1 MDMRVPVACTVA
13 GSDSGGGAG
22 LQADLRA
29 FAFHR
34 VHGACAVTA
43 LTVQDTR
50 TVAEVLPIEPRFVIA
65 QLDAVHEDLRLD
77 AVKIGLLGR
86 SDLVE
91 AVADWL
97 EAHPSVPVVL
107 DPVMVSRHG
116 ARFVDDATVDRLK
129 GRIMRRATVVTPNR
143 AEAAELTGLRVATVE
158 DAEAAAR
165 ALVELGARA
174 VVVKGGGLDGDA
186 RAQDVFATASGV
198 ERLVLPPVS
207 TTNTHGTGC
216 TLAASIAARLARGEA
231 LRDAVWGA
239 KRYVHRALEHALA
252 IGHGQ
257 GPVGHFWPLVGL
269 EGAP

>member
-50 TVAEVLPIEPRFVIA
+50 TVSEVLPVEPRFVVA
-65 QLDAVHEDLRLD
+65 QLDAVHADLQLD
-77 AVKIGLLGR
+77 AIKLGLLGR
-86 SDLVE
+86 AELVE
-91 AVADWL
+91 AIADWL
-97 EAHPSVPVVL
+97 EAHPGIPVVL

-116 ARFVDDATVDRLK
+116 VRFVDDATVSSLR
-129 GRIMRRATVVTPNR
+129 GRILRRAAIVTPNR
-143 AEAAELTGLRVATVE
+143 HEAAELTGLRVASIE

-165 ALVELGARA
+165 ALVDGGAVA
-174 VVVKGGGLDGDA
+174 ALVKGGGLEGEA
-186 RAQDVFATASGV
+186 RGQDVLATAHGT
-198 ERLVLPPVS
+198 ERLVMPPVPTS
-207 TTNTHGTGC
+207 NTHGTGC
-216 TLAASIAARLARGEA
+216 TLAAAVAARLARGEA

>member
-1 MDMRVPVACTVA
+1 MDTRVPVACTVA

-22 LQADLRA
+22 IQADLRA

-50 TVAEVLPIEPRFVIA
+50 TVHEVLPVESRFVVA
-65 QLDAVHEDLRLD
+65 QLAAVHADLHVD
-77 AVKIGLLGR
+77 AIKLGLLG
-86 SDLVE
+86 SADVVE
-91 AVADWL
+91 TVADWL
-97 EAHPSVPVVL
+97 DANPGIPVVL

-116 ARFVDDATVDRLK
+116 VRFVDDATVQALG
-129 GRIMRRATVVTPNR
+129 GRVLRRAAIVTPNR
-143 AEAAELTGLRVATVE
+143 REAEELTGLRVESAV
-158 DAEAAAR
+158 DAERAAYDLVRRGAHA
-165 ALVELGARA
+165 AL
-174 VVVKGGGLDGDA
+174 VKGGGLSGAD
-186 RAQDVFATASGV
+186 RSHDVLATADGV
-198 ERLVLPPVS
+198 EHLVLPAVD

-216 TLAASIAARLARGEA
+216 TLAAAIAARLARGEQ
-231 LRDAVWGA
+231 LREAVWGA
-239 KRYVHRALEHALA
+239 KRFVHRALEHALA

>member
-1 MDMRVPVACTVA
+1 MDMRVPVACAVA

-50 TVAEVLPIEPRFVIA
+50 TVSEVLPIDPRFVLA
-65 QLDAVHEDLRLD
+65 QLDAVHADLRLD
-77 AVKIGLLGR
+77 AIKLGLLGR
-86 SDLVE
+86 AEVVH
-91 AVADWL
+91 AVAEWL
-97 EAHPSVPVVL
+97 DAHPQIPVVL
-107 DPVMVSRHG
+107 DPVMVSRH
-116 ARFVDDATVDRLK
+116 AVRFVDDATVQALA
-129 GRIMRRATVVTPNR
+129 GAVLRRAAIVTPNR
-143 AEAAELTGLRVATVE
+143 REAEELTGRSIDSVE
-158 DAEAAAR
+158 DAADAAR
-165 ALVELGARA
+165 ALLDLGARA
-174 VVVKGGGLDGDA
+174 ALVKGGGLGGRA
-186 RAQDVFATASGV
+186 RGEDVLATAAGV
-198 ERLVLPPVS
+198 ERLALPAVPTS
-207 TTNTHGTGC
+207 NTHGTGC
-216 TLAASIAARLARGEA
+216 TLAASIAARLARGEE

-257 GPVGHFWPLVGL
+257 GPVGHFWPLLGL

>member
-1 MDMRVPVACTVA
+1 MDIRVPVACTVA

-43 LTVQDTR
+43 LTVQDTK
-50 TVAEVLPIEPRFVIA
+50 TVSEVLTIDARFVIA
-65 QLDAVHEDLRLD
+65 QLDAVHADLSLD

-86 SDLVE
+86 VDLVE
-91 AVADWL
+91 AVAEWL
-97 EAHPSVPVVL
+97 DAHVEIPVVL

-116 ARFVDDATVDRLK
+116 VRFVDDATVQALK
-129 GRIMRRATVVTPNR
+129 GRLFRRATIVTPNR
-143 AEAAELTGLRVATVE
+143 AEAAELAGLPVSSVDEAEVA
-158 DAEAAAR
+158 AK
-165 ALVELGARA
+165 ALVALGAKA
-174 VVVKGGGLDGDA
+174 VVVKGGGLGGDA
-186 RAQDVFATASGV
+186 RAHDVFATERGV
-198 ERLVLPPVS
+198 EHLALPAVP

-216 TLAASIAARLARGEA
+216 TLAASIAARLARGEP
-231 LRDAVWGA
+231 LFEAVWGA

>member
-1 MDMRVPVACTVA
+1 MRVPVACTVA

-50 TVAEVLPIEPRFVIA
+50 TVAEVLAVDPAFVLA
-65 QLDAVHEDLRLD
+65 QLEAVHEDLALD

-86 SDLVE
+86 SALVE
-91 AVADWL
+91 AVAEWL
-97 EAHPSVPVVL
+97 ERHPAIPVVL

-116 ARFVDDATVDRLK
+116 VRFVDDATVAAMR
-129 GRIMRRATVVTPNR
+129 GRILRQATIVTPNR
-143 AEAAELTGLRVATVE
+143 AEAAELTGLRVTSVN

-165 ALVELGARA
+165 ALVNLGAKA
-174 VVVKGGGLDGDA
+174 VLVKGGGLAGDE
-186 RAQDVFATASGV
+186 RAHDVLATASGV
-198 ERLVLPPVS
+198 ERLVLPPVETS
-207 TTNTHGTGC
+207 NTHGTGC
-216 TLAASIAARLARGEA
+216 TLAAAIAARLARGEA
-231 LRDAVWGA
+231 LREAVWGA

>member
-50 TVAEVLPIEPRFVIA
+50 TVAEVLPIEARFVLA
-65 QLDAVHEDLRLD
+65 QLDAVHADLRLD

-86 SDLVE
+86 AELVE

-116 ARFVDDATVDRLK
+116 VRFVDDATVAALK
-129 GRIMRRATVVTPNR
+129 GRILRRATIVTPNR
-143 AEAAELTGLRVATVE
+143 AEASELTGLRVTSVDE
-158 DAEAAAR
+158 AEAAAL
-165 ALVELGARA
+165 ALLSLGARA
-174 VVVKGGGLDGDA
+174 ALVKGGGLAGDA
-186 RAQDVFATASGV
+186 RSQDVFATASGC
-198 ERLVLPPVS
+198 ERLVLPPVA
-207 TTNTHGTGC
+207 TTHTHGTGC
-216 TLAASIAARLARGEA
+216 TLAASIAARLARGED
-231 LRDAVWGA
+231 LRGAVWGA

-257 GPVGHFWPLVGL
+257 GPIGHFWPLVGL